1 LIFELREKK
10 FYGEGGG
17 IFRGVGALVH
27 ELHLVDEI
35 VLLQDVEYNLPD
47 DRHLQDPHEYLHQ
60 EPSNSRS

>member
-1 LIFELREKK
+1 M
-10 FYGEGGG
+10 
-17 IFRGVGALVH
+17 H

-47 DRHLQDPHEYLHQ
+47 DRHLQDPHEDLHQ